1 MSIRKR
7 TDYMR
12 LYELNDFQNNMKA
25 NIKSLPIKHL
35 HYVTAQQSNK
45 YSNLTLKELKK
56 LIRKGIRQYIQQIEP
71 SYSKGCENALVKFY
85 CVFETKKSFSLSQ
98 HLNNLHFDDPK
109 MGLHFHLFLS
119 CPDSYNWISFDSL
132 IFHIFDSLTS
142 IPHKKSCLSEYGYF
156 KIDELKDDFLNYHT
170 KQFVKVPSS
179 EMIYSNLS

>member
-7 TDYMR
+7 NRIMR
-12 LYELNDFQNNMKA
+12 IYELNDFQNNMKA
-25 NIKSLPIKHL
+25 NIKSLPTKHL

-71 SYSKGCENALVKFY
+71 SYSKGSENSLVKFY

-98 HLNNLHFDDPK
+98 YSNKLEYDDPN
-109 MGLHFHLFLS
+109 MGIHFHLFLS
-119 CPDSYNWISFDSL
+119 CPNSYNWISFDSL
-132 IFHIFDSLTS
+132 IFTIFDALTS
-142 IPHKKSCLSEYGYF
+142 ITHKKFCISEYGYF

-170 KQFVKVPSS
+170 KQFHKVPSL
-179 EMIYSNLS
+179 EMIYSNV